1 MHTCT
6 HTHTHTHTHIERE
19 RERERIKANLR
30 KCYHLG
36 SLGERYLGGFSTI
49 LATFLQLSND
59 FKIGK
64 LKNEKSGWI

>member
-1 MHTCT
+1 MSQTS
-6 HTHTHTHTHIERE
+6 ERGTTLE
-19 RERERIKANLR
+19 YVR

-64 LKNEKSGWI
+64 LKNEKNGWI